1 MPQHYNRKKRLLGGL
16 KSSRLT
22 RTSPGPK
29 KRIGE
34 PRAGESRLGSPGRK
48 GLYNSR
54 KHGPAMPEQQAMR
67 PARPK
72 SRMNPNGIP
81 RGTAEQQDRLIE
93 ANRAAFEKT
102 SDKPR
107 RLSERQKLARRR
119 AAARKRKRLLEEN
132 MWDF

>member
-1 MPQHYNRKKRLLGGL
+1 MPQHYNRKKRLLGGP
-16 KSSRLT
+16 KPSRLT

-34 PRAGESRLGSPGRK
+34 PRAGERR

-54 KHGPAMPEQQAMR
+54 KHGPAMPKQQDIR
-67 PARPK
+67 RARPP
-72 SRMNPNGIP
+72 SRMNPTGIP

-93 ANRAAFEKT
+93 ANRAVWEKNNN
-102 SDKPR
+102 KPG
-107 RLSERQKLARRR
+107 RLSNRQKLARRR